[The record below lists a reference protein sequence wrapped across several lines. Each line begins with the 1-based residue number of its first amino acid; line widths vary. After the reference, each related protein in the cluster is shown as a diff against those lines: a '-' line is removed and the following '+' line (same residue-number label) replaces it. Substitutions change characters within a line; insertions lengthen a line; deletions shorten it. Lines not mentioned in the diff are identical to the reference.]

1 MNRIPTLL
9 LIFLVHF
16 CSAQRKLCLIKADKI
31 ISCDSVNSTYT
42 WALIKDGR
50 IKRLGSGEFKSN
62 EKIKT
67 ITFKGVVYPGFIDA
81 HCHFAAYALD
91 KYKCNLYNTSS
102 FEEIIKKLIAYNKT
116 NPYGWIYGVGWNEFN
131 WIKKEIPSKEFL
143 DSLFPNKPVIL
154 KRVDGHTVLCNQ
166 KALELAHITPRDTI
180 FYKYLIGINKNGTL
194 TGVIKEDLV
203 EKIDASVGPIDN
215 KYAKKALK
223 EMEQRFFENGL
234 CGLVECG
241 IDSFTQDIEQRLYNK
256 KQLIIGN
263 YYFTKNG
270 FYTGKQ
276 QNNSNNFLFKGIK
289 VYLDGTLGSKSACLL
304 DHYLNTNQKG
314 ILLVEPE
321 KLLKLCTLA
330 YNNNWQLAIHA
341 IGDSANRVALKT
353 MGDFTS
359 NKDLRWRI
367 EHAQVV
373 DSTDFQLFAKYAIIP
388 SVQPS
393 HGISDHAWIGNVLD
407 ETKIQNAYQYK
418 RLLNQLNWLPLG
430 TDYPVENINPIATF
444 YNAAFGFDIN
454 NNNNNTEIIKPIGRI
469 AALKG
474 ITSWAAK
481 SVFEENNIGSIEIGK
496 KANFTVLS
504 SDLLEDEIDKIKN
517 STVISTF
524 VNGKIVYKKRK

>member
-1 MNRIPTLL
+1 MNQILTLL

-16 CSAQRKLCLIKADKI
+16 CRAQNKLCLIKADKI

-50 IKRLGSGEFKSN
+50 IKRLGSGEFKAS
-62 EKIKT
+62 EKIET
-67 ITFKGVVYPGFIDA
+67 ITFNGVVYPGFIDA

-131 WIKKEIPSKEFL
+131 WIKKEIPSKELL
-143 DSLFPNKPVIL
+143 DSLFPNKAVIL

-180 FYKYLIGINKNGTL
+180 FYKDLIGINKNGNL
-194 TGVIKEDLV
+194 SGILKETLV
-203 EKIDASVGPIDN
+203 EKIDASVVLIDN

-223 EMEQRFFENGL
+223 EMEQHFFENGL

-270 FYTGKQ
+270 FYSGEQ

-304 DHYLNTNQKG
+304 DHYLNTKQKG
-314 ILLVEPE
+314 ILLVEPD
-321 KLLKLCTLA
+321 KLSKLCALA
-330 YNNNWQLAIHA
+330 YINKWQLAIHA

-353 MGDFTS
+353 MGNFTY

-373 DSTDFQLFAKYAIIP
+373 DSADFQLFAKYTIVP

-393 HGISDHAWIGNVLD
+393 HGISDHAWIGKVLD

-444 YNAAFGFDIN
+444 YNAAFGLDLN
-454 NNNNNTEIIKPIGRI
+454 NRDNTEIIKPIGRI

-481 SVFEENNIGSIEIGK
+481 SVFEENNVGSIEIGK

-504 SDLLEDEIDKIKN
+504 TDLLEDELDKIKN
-517 STVISTF
+517 STVISTI